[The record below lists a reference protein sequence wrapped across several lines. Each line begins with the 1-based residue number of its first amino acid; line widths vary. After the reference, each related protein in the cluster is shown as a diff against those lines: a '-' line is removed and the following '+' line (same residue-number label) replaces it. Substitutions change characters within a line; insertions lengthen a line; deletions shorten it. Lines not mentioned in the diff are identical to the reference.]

1 MLFSRPRR
9 FPDLVCLAGLLVCVP
24 GLLRAQGRAPEPAL
38 SQVEGLPP
46 GEGRELVQNV
56 CATACHDAAPLL
68 LKRDGESGWRK
79 SVERM
84 VVQKGAQLFPDDLET
99 LIRYLATRLGP
110 GTDRMQTTGV
120 LPPGALA
127 GGAETA
133 RDLRLPAGPGKE
145 LVEARCTLCH
155 DLGRVVSIP
164 RRKGEWESMTR
175 NMIGRGPQT
184 SPAQVQTIIDYLT
197 THFLEKAK

>member
-1 MLFSRPRR
+1 MYLK
-9 FPDLVCLAGLLVCVP
+9 LICVAGLLVCVP
-24 GLLRAQGRAPEPAL
+24 GLLQAQ
-38 SQVEGLPP
+38 GLPP
-46 GEGRELVQNV
+46 GEGRELAQNV

-68 LKRDGESGWRK
+68 MKRDGESGWRK
-79 SVERM
+79 NVERM
-84 VVQKGAQLFPDDLET
+84 VVQKGAQIFPEDLEA

-127 GGAETA
+127 AGAQTA
-133 RDLRLPAGPGKE
+133 KDLRLPAGPGKE

-155 DLGRVVSIP
+155 DLGRVVSTP

-175 NMIGRGPQT
+175 NMIGRGPALSRVEGPQT
-184 SPAQVQTIIDYLT
+184 SPAQVQTIIDYLA